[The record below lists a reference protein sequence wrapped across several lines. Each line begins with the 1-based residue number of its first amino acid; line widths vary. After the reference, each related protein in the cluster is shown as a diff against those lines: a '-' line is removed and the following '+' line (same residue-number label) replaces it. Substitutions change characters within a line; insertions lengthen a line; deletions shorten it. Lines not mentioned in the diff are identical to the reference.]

1 LVYIRIKKVK
11 NINYAYL
18 VESKWN
24 KEKRTSQ
31 QITRQ
36 YLGPLAQININK
48 IPEEYRNEPTI
59 IKFLDSHDLNF
70 GKSSE
75 LNKSLQDTLFEKLKN
90 YELDDLINI
99 YNEYTKSVYSLLDFY
114 EKILIPVLYKIGDQW
129 AKGEIDVATEHVCS
143 NVAITLIDL
152 INLQNLN
159 KKISK
164 SSSSTSST
172 STHKSIILCT
182 PEGELHSIACKIIE
196 SLLLEKGYDV
206 YNITSPLPT
215 NSIES
220 YYLDKINSSIIIISV
235 TLKENINSSI
245 RFVQQIRQSFN
256 IPIIIGGNAI
266 KFASKSQI
274 ELIEQYD
281 KVYFDL
287 EKLEDIIT
295 YIKTLMNTR
304 VI

>member
-1 LVYIRIKKVK
+1 MVYIRIKKVK

-48 IPEEYRNEPTI
+48 IPEEYRNESTI

-172 STHKSIILCT
+172 STHKSIVLCT

>member
-48 IPEEYRNEPTI
+48 IPEEYRNESTI

-70 GKSSE
+70 EKSRE
-75 LNKSLQDTLFEKLKN
+75 LNKSLQDILFEKLKN
-90 YELDDLINI
+90 YKLDDLINI
-99 YNEYTKSVYSLLDFY
+99 YNEYTNSVYSLLDFY
-114 EKILIPVLYKIGDQW
+114 EKLLIPILHKIGDLW

-143 NVAITLIDL
+143 NAAIILIDL
-152 INLQNLN
+152 INQKNLN

-164 SSSSTSST
+164 SSSSSFSSSST
-172 STHKSIILCT
+172 NSIILCT

-196 SLLLEKGYDV
+196 SLLLEKGCDV

-220 YYLDKINSSIIIISV
+220 YYLDNINPSIIIISV

-266 KFASKSQI
+266 KFVSKSQI
-274 ELIEQYD
+274 ELLEQYD

-287 EKLEDIIT
+287 EKINDIIT
-295 YIKTLMNTR
+295 YIKTLMNT
-304 VI
+304 

>member
-48 IPEEYRNEPTI
+48 IPEEYRNESAI

-70 GKSSE
+70 EKFSE
-75 LNKSLQDTLFEKLKN
+75 
-90 YELDDLINI
+90 LINI
-99 YNEYTKSVYSLLDFY
+99 YNEYTKSVYLLLDFY
-114 EKILIPVLYKIGDQW
+114 EKLLIPILHKIGDQW

-143 NVAITLIDL
+143 NAAITLIDL
-152 INLQNLN
+152 INQKNLN
-159 KKISK
+159 KKMSK
-164 SSSSTSST
+164 SSSSSAD
-172 STHKSIILCT
+172 KSIILCT

-220 YYLDKINSSIIIISV
+220 YYLDNINPNIIIISV

-274 ELIEQYD
+274 ELLEQYD

-287 EKLEDIIT
+287 EKLYDIIT
-295 YIKTLMNTR
+295 YIKILMNT
-304 VI
+304 

>member
-1 LVYIRIKKVK
+1 MVYIRIKKVK

-48 IPEEYRNEPTI
+48 IPEEYRNESAI

-70 GKSSE
+70 EKSSE
-75 LNKSLQDTLFEKLKN
+75 LNKSLQNILFEKLKN
-90 YELDDLINI
+90 YELNDLINI

-114 EKILIPVLYKIGDQW
+114 EKLLIPILHKIGDQW

-143 NVAITLIDL
+143 NAAITLIDL
-152 INLQNLN
+152 INQKNLN
-159 KKISK
+159 KKMFK
-164 SSSSTSST
+164 SSSSSSAD
-172 STHKSIILCT
+172 KSIILCT

-196 SLLLEKGYDV
+196 SLLLDKGYDV

-220 YYLDKINSSIIIISV
+220 YYLDNINPNIIIISV

-274 ELIEQYD
+274 ESLEQYD

-287 EKLEDIIT
+287 EKLYDIIT
-295 YIKTLMNTR
+295 YIKILMNT
-304 VI
+304 

>member
-1 LVYIRIKKVK
+1 MVYIRIKKVK

-48 IPEEYRNEPTI
+48 IPEEYRNESTI

-70 GKSSE
+70 EKSSE

-143 NVAITLIDL
+143 NAAITLIDL
-152 INLQNLN
+152 INLKNLN

-164 SSSSTSST
+164 SSSST

-274 ELIEQYD
+274 ELLEQYD

-295 YIKTLMNTR
+295 YIKTLMNT
-304 VI
+304 